1 MKELL
6 GRVEQQMKWIIN
18 ADYLEIHT
26 YFFLNF
32 NKIYK
37 YPFFALSWNP
47 VSVQNLVMHIY
58 KTSRKL
64 EQLWYILV
72 IESLTLPLLRFLSN
86 YFFILYFNTE
96 LSWFPVQYLNKTG

>member
-37 YPFFALSWNP
+37 YPFFALS
-47 VSVQNLVMHIY
+47 
-58 KTSRKL
+58 
-64 EQLWYILV
+64 
-72 IESLTLPLLRFLSN
+72 
-86 YFFILYFNTE
+86 
-96 LSWFPVQYLNKTG
+96 